1 VATPT
6 AQEVAPKDKKKIQS
20 PVSRSRKPKP
30 SRARHT
36 TPRKECNPKM
46 LSNRGVLA
54 WSLVGICLS
63 GASWGTED

>member
-20 PVSRSRKPKP
+20 PVSRSRKPRP
-30 SRARHT
+30 SKARHT
-36 TPRKECNPKM
+36 NPRKACNPKL

-54 WSLVGICLS
+54 
-63 GASWGTED
+63 